1 MFGDSDAEL
10 AIELREQFPQ
20 AVLRL
25 STPDQH
31 LAEAVRFVLS
41 RLTEHPTAQTLPFHV
56 RATAFQQR
64 VWQALLEIPRGET
77 RTYSQIAEAVGSPKA
92 VRAVGT
98 ACGSNLLAVVI
109 PCHRVVGS
117 DGKLTGYRW
126 GTDRKRQLCLEQIG
140 KTSDSNRTYKTG
152 LKHTI
157 CVAKRGLS
165 LHLKYDRRRR
175 FCADVGL

>member
-1 MFGDSDAEL
+1 MFGDSDPEL
-10 AIELREQFPQ
+10 AVQLREQFPQ
-20 AVLRL
+20 AVLR
-25 STPDQH
+25 SSPADEA
-31 LAEAVRFVLS
+31 LAEAVQFVLS
-41 RLTEHPTAQTLPFHV
+41 RLTEHPTAQTLPFDV

-64 VWQALLEIPRGET
+64 VWQALMEIPRGQT

-126 GTDRKRQLCLEQIG
+126 GTDRKRQLLELEHA
-140 KTSDSNRTYKTG
+140 TERTKQG
-152 LKHTI
+152 
-157 CVAKRGLS
+157 
-165 LHLKYDRRRR
+165 
-175 FCADVGL
+175 